1 MGTKVEGSCRPGLRS
16 VALRLAPTTKLAR
29 GDRQG
34 SSLLGD
40 WVEAIVC
47 SHSWREGC
55 GQGLNGASRPWK
67 SLEKLGVGEGMTHWP
82 KGLVMIVWLLGKSK
96 LR

>member
-47 SHSWREGC
+47 
-55 GQGLNGASRPWK
+55 
-67 SLEKLGVGEGMTHWP
+67 
-82 KGLVMIVWLLGKSK
+82 
-96 LR
+96 